1 MTQNNCC
8 VFKNSDFNMPKVILL
23 VFVEHNFDIMAYHF
37 IKTTSPPTE
46 SGIVKF
52 YCYYL
57 VHFSVDK
64 ENINLNLK

>member
-23 VFVEHNFDIMAYHF
+23 VFLDRDFDILAYNF
-37 IKTTSPPTE
+37 IKTTSPSIE

-57 VHFSVDK
+57 VHFSMNK
-64 ENINLNLK
+64 ENTN